1 MAIYIDDYSDKNTG
15 YFLNKNN
22 LMTVSNSGGKSQDII
37 VRNNQHILKLTSTQ
51 SNQLFIADTRF
62 TDNIDD
68 IDMLAC
74 FSVDAVQQVPGS
86 YGILNW
92 DYTAENKGLSL
103 AFLPARSVKA
113 LQLYDD
119 STQRTVAFANYD
131 WQNGQKHW
139 IRWKVVGGNQH
150 AIKIWRDG
158 VLEPNDWTFTVTY
171 ANRTVGVH
179 YIGYGTYGP
188 NHTVEYNFFS
198 VGTNGDTPPASVAE
212 YITRLQPSTPTGMF
226 SSGYGGMAF
235 GSEFRPAFTVNELM
249 QHGNANIQSIRNLD
263 VIGNA
268 RIAHIQSKQQ
278 IGNSRVQQTSVLT
291 QNGNACIQHI
301 SHITQI
307 GSARIGR
314 IQQVNQ
320 AGSAVVESFHVANTI
335 NQSGNANIK
344 NDRVLNILGS
354 AVIGSIGSLHQNGNS
369 VITHNHKIDQN
380 GSSLV
385 EYQQNISQ
393 NGRVFVITQP
403 NIVQSGNIRI
413 TRTENITQIGSARIS
428 NPTPDKLP
436 QNWRNSDEKQPK
448 NWQNTPKIEQNWR
461 NSDTRKET
469 DWQRQY
475 YD

>member
-1 MAIYIDDYSDKNTG
+1 MAIYIDDYRDKAVGSLRNTG
-15 YFLNKNN
+15 NLRVVSTGSGKTQNIVSKN
-22 LMTVSNSGGKSQDII
+22 G
-37 VRNNQHILKLTSTQ
+37 QHVLRFSSTQ
-51 SNQLFIADTRF
+51 TNQLFVADTRF
-62 TDNIDD
+62 TNNIDD
-68 IDMLAC
+68 VNMLVC

-86 YGILNW
+86 YGIINW

-119 STQRTVAFANYD
+119 SIQKTVAFVNYD
-131 WQNGQKHW
+131 WQNGQKYW

-171 ANRTVGVH
+171 ANRTVGTH

-249 QHGNANIQSIRNLD
+249 QHGNANIQSTRNLD
-263 VIGNA
+263 VIGNT

-314 IQQVNQ
+314 VQQVNQ

-344 NDRVLNILGS
+344 NDRVLSILGS
-354 AVIGSIGSLHQNGNS
+354 AVIGSIGLLHQ
-369 VITHNHKIDQN
+369 T
-380 GSSLV
+380 
-385 EYQQNISQ
+385 
-393 NGRVFVITQP
+393 
-403 NIVQSGNIRI
+403 GNIRI
-413 TRTENITQIGSARIS
+413 AKTGNVTQIGSVRIS

-448 NWQNTPKIEQNWR
+448 NWQNTPRIEQNWR

>member
-1 MAIYIDDYSDKNTG
+1 MAIYIDDYRDKAVGSLQNTG
-15 YFLNKNN
+15 NLRVVSTGSGKTQYIISKN
-22 LMTVSNSGGKSQDII
+22 G
-37 VRNNQHILKLTSTQ
+37 QHVLRFASTQ
-51 SNQLFIADTRF
+51 AGQLFVADTRF
-62 TDNIDD
+62 TNNIDD
-68 IDMLAC
+68 VDMLAC

-92 DYTAENKGLSL
+92 DYTAENKSLSL

-119 STQRTVAFANYD
+119 SIQKTVAFANYD
-131 WQNGQKHW
+131 WQNGQKYW

-171 ANRTVGVH
+171 ANRTVGTH
-179 YIGYGTYGP
+179 YI
-188 NHTVEYNFFS
+188 
-198 VGTNGDTPPASVAE
+198 ASVAE
-212 YITRLQPSTPTGMF
+212 YITRLQPSTPVGVF
-226 SSGYGGMAF
+226 GSGYGGMAF
-235 GSEFRPAFTVNELM
+235 GSEFRPAFTVNELG
-249 QHGNANIQSIRNLD
+249 QHGNANIQSIRSLNT
-263 VIGNA
+263 IGNA
-268 RIAHIQSKQQ
+268 RIAHIQSIQQ
-278 IGNSRVQQTSVLT
+278 VGNSRVQQTLTLT
-291 QNGNACIQHI
+291 QNGNVRVQRIGN
-301 SHITQI
+301 ITQV
-307 GSARIGR
+307 GNARIGR

-320 AGSAVVESFHVANTI
+320 AGSAVVESFHVANII
-335 NQSGNANIK
+335 NQSGNANIE
-344 NDRVLNILGS
+344 NDRILSILGS
-354 AVIGSIGSLHQNGNS
+354 AVIGSIGLLHQNGNS
-369 VITHNHKIDQN
+369 VITHNRKIDQN
-380 GSSLV
+380 GASLV

-403 NIVQSGNIRI
+403 NIVQNGNIRI

-448 NWQNTPKIEQNWR
+448 NWQNTPRIEQNWR
-461 NSDTRKET
+461 NSDTREEI

>member
-1 MAIYIDDYSDKNTG
+1 MAIYIDDYRDKAVGSLRNTG
-15 YFLNKNN
+15 NLRVVSTGSGKTQNIVSKN
-22 LMTVSNSGGKSQDII
+22 G
-37 VRNNQHILKLTSTQ
+37 QHVLRFSSTQ
-51 SNQLFIADTRF
+51 ANQLFVADTRF
-62 TDNIDD
+62 TNNIDD
-68 IDMLAC
+68 VNMLVC

-86 YGILNW
+86 YGIINW

-103 AFLPARSVKA
+103 ALLPARGVKA

-119 STQRTVAFANYD
+119 SVQKTVAFANYD
-131 WQNGQKHW
+131 WQNGQKYW

-171 ANRTVGVH
+171 ANRTVGMH

-212 YITRLQPSTPTGMF
+212 YITRLQPSTPVGVF

-249 QHGNANIQSIRNLD
+249 QHGNANIQSTRNLD
-263 VIGNA
+263 VIGNT

-314 IQQVNQ
+314 VQQVNQ

-344 NDRVLNILGS
+344 NDRVLSILGS
-354 AVIGSIGSLHQNGNS
+354 AVIGSIGLLHQNGNS
-369 VITHNHKIDQN
+369 VITHNRKIDQN

-393 NGRVFVITQP
+393 NGRIFVIIQP
-403 NIVQSGNIRI
+403 NIVQTGNIRI
-413 TRTENITQIGSARIS
+413 AKTGNVTQIGSVRIS

-448 NWQNTPKIEQNWR
+448 NWQNTPRIEQNWR